1 MAYSVY
7 KHTSPNGKV
16 YIGITS
22 RKPEQ
27 RWSNG
32 SGYAKNKHF
41 THAINKYGWENIKHE
56 ILFSDLTKEEAC
68 QMEIEL
74 IVKFKSNDRRYGYNF
89 GTGGEHGATGSKWS
103 EETRKNHM
111 DAIFSKP
118 RNHTEEEKQ
127 KISIG
132 VKKYFEQNPQ
142 KKRSSTK
149 NRTKKSN
156 KIWGKKIIC
165 VETGD
170 VFTGAKSAAD
180 WAGIKNRQLIY
191 FCCEGVGYHKTAGGY
206 HWEYVE

>member
-16 YIGITS
+16 YIGIIS

-32 SGYAKNKHF
+32 SGYSKNKHF
-41 THAINKYGWENIKHE
+41 AHAINKYGWENIKHE

-68 QMEIEL
+68 KMEIEL
-74 IVKFKSNDRRYGYNF
+74 ILKFKSNDRRYGYNF

-103 EETRKNHM
+103 EETRKHHM

-132 VKKYFEQNPQ
+132 VKKHFEQNPQ
-142 KKRSSTK
+142 KKRSSTNK
-149 NRTKKSN
+149 RTKNSS

-165 VETGD
+165 VETGA
-170 VFTGAKSAAD
+170 VFVGAKSAAE
-180 WAGIKNRQLIY
+180 WAGIKTRKLIY

-206 HWEYVE
+206 HWEYLE